1 MQFGH
6 LGIALA
12 IASLDPRPE
21 TFAVVTAAQFL
32 PNADSLVI
40 RAGWAR
46 PEFHGTWSHN
56 LAFCVAV
63 GAAAALL
70 FGPWLG
76 CLAFASIVAHA
87 AADLPTDTGIPLL
100 LPFNRRRFT
109 LNLWKNT
116 ATGAGPCTRATTAS
130 RGPGFSSARCSPW
143 WRGATRSTSREAGGV
158 FRARRVCARA
168 PVAISADG
176 VRSDAALLRALLSA
190 LAARA
195 RRHGRRLAR
204 RGGELPP
211 GGLGGGAAE
220 TRRAGAGKAARWSV
234 AAFLRAPFWTTVL
247 VIFSPIPDS
256 AVRVLAPL
264 GKYPL
269 PRYLGAVALGRYPR
283 LLLVASSGA
292 LLRIPLPLLVLA
304 SVGIV
309 LAGLGWRRL
318 QRAGLTE
325 P

>member
-46 PEFHGTWSHN
+46 PEFHGTWSHS

-63 GAAAALL
+63 GAAAA
-70 FGPWLG
+70 P
-76 CLAFASIVAHA
+76 LAEAVNYRLVDWA
-87 AADLPTDTGIPLL
+87 AELPKL
-100 LPFNRRRFT
+100 
-109 LNLWKNT
+109 
-116 ATGAGPCTRATTAS
+116 
-130 RGPGFSSARCSPW
+130 
-143 WRGATRSTSREAGGV
+143 
-158 FRARRVCARA
+158 
-168 PVAISADG
+168 
-176 VRSDAALLRALLSA
+176 AALR
-190 LAARA
+190 
-195 RRHGRRLAR
+195 
-204 RGGELPP
+204 
-211 GGLGGGAAE
+211 
-220 TRRAGAGKAARWSV
+220 AGKAARWSV

>member
-1 MQFGH
+1 MH
-6 LGIALA
+6 
-12 IASLDPRPE
+12 ASCPRLFARE
-21 TFAVVTAAQFL
+21 T
-32 PNADSLVI
+32 
-40 RAGWAR
+40 R
-46 PEFHGTWSHN
+46 
-56 LAFCVAV
+56 C
-63 GAAAALL
+63 
-70 FGPWLG
+70 
-76 CLAFASIVAHA
+76 
-87 AADLPTDTGIPLL
+87 
-100 LPFNRRRFT
+100 
-109 LNLWKNT
+109 
-116 ATGAGPCTRATTAS
+116 
-130 RGPGFSSARCSPW
+130 SSATSVSRF
-143 WRGATRSTSREAGGV
+143 RS
-158 FRARRVCARA
+158 
-168 PVAISADG
+168 
-176 VRSDAALLRALLSA
+176 
-190 LAARA
+190 
-195 RRHGRRLAR
+195 RH
-204 RGGELPP
+204 
-211 GGLGGGAAE
+211 
-220 TRRAGAGKAARWSV
+220 AARWSV